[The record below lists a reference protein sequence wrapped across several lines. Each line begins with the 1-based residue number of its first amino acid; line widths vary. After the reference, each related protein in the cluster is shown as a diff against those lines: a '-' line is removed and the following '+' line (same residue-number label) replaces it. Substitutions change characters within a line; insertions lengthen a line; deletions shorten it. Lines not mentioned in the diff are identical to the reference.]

1 MYVHVS
7 NVTTGSPTRIVI
19 SNQPK
24 YGFVCHSD
32 IYTSKLSVYIRVG
45 LGEMQ
50 MKRKPPKTQL
60 T

>member
-1 MYVHVS
+1 MYLTLPLAHLHES
-7 NVTTGSPTRIVI
+7 LLI

-50 MKRKPPKTQL
+50 IKRKPPKTQL